1 MNTTSNWMRVFFL
14 GCILF
19 LVPTLVGAEQQD
31 TGERKHLL
39 LILVPS
45 LSFNEI
51 EELIMPLPNEI
62 QQQIQ
67 LAGMSMRTG
76 GGINLSNNIITLS
89 TGHREVGVRDWNAY
103 QLQESID
110 DIPVQNLYRQWAG
123 QDSQAPIVHPGI
135 FKLREEWRAKE
146 GTETGPG
153 WLGEKLS
160 KRGISTYALG
170 NSDVYGQKQRM
181 AATFIMNRE
190 GEADGVIGE
199 EMLSTDPYFPT
210 GKKTN
215 WERLSTEIKTIW
227 HTKSDSLTV
236 LELGDLERI
245 ISQKGS
251 MDPLHYDRVRQEW
264 FQEWGAWV
272 NTLDLEGNNKLD
284 DTKVSLWVL
293 SPMISSEAH
302 SQGQDLAPFF
312 TWDREQSYGLLSSN
326 TTKQAGVVANL
337 DLLPSILHFFNL
349 KQPSEL
355 VGKVM
360 NSQAVVLENERND
373 MISLHNESIDLQ
385 PWLQHINYLFAIY
398 DQRRNI
404 ITAYILIVIF
414 ILIASTLYWWF
425 YKHYHGSKII
435 QVTIGAILISPV
447 YFLWLTP
454 LIQFVG
460 HWSWITIL
468 LLSSLI
474 TSLLLYLTLSSSM
487 FLAAIGGIN
496 TGAILFDIWQG
507 SDWMKRSFLGY
518 DPLIG
523 ARNYGLGNEYAGIL
537 LGSSILGVTG
547 FFVWLMKRNAL
558 NGKKE
563 FQNKTLFFIGSSG
576 LYTLTLYLVA
586 APQYGTNAGATLASL
601 VTYVCSQVILFQVR
615 LKIHWIFLFFVIFGL
630 SLIGFSVLHLQGEH
644 THIGSFLRMLTSG
657 EIESV
662 MEIVRRKWEMNMKL
676 IRVSLWGKLFATTLL
691 VLIIFLFRM
700 KRERFL
706 KLRQDVWFNGFRS
719 IVLGAVLIL
728 LLNDSGIVAA
738 ATTMIFVTFPFI
750 FLRFGEEGIT

>member
-1 MNTTSNWMRVFFL
+1 MNTVLNWKRVFIIS
-14 GCILF
+14 CILF
-19 LVPTLVGAEQQD
+19 LVPLLVGAEQQN
-31 TGERKHLL
+31 TVERKHLL

-45 LSFNEI
+45 LSFNEL
-51 EELIMPLPNEI
+51 EQFIMPLPPEI
-62 QQQIQ
+62 QQHIQ

-76 GGINLSNNIITLS
+76 AGINLSNNIITLS

-103 QLQESID
+103 HLQESMD
-110 DIPVQNLYRQWAG
+110 DVPIKSLYQQWAG
-123 QDSQAPIVHPGI
+123 QDTQAPIVHPAI
-135 FKLREEWRAKE
+135 FKLREEWKAKE
-146 GTETGPG
+146 GIETGPG
-153 WLGEKLS
+153 WLGEELS
-160 KRGISTYALG
+160 KRGISTYAFG

-181 AATFIMNRE
+181 AATFIMNRK
-190 GEADGVIGE
+190 GEAEGVIGKE
-199 EMLSTDPYFPT
+199 ILSTDPYFPT

-215 WERLSTEIKTIW
+215 WGRLSTEIKRILRTE
-227 HTKSDSLTV
+227 SSSLTV

-251 MDPLHYDRVRQEW
+251 MDSVHYERILKEW
-264 FQEWGAWV
+264 FQEWGAWISD
-272 NTLDLEGNNKLD
+272 LGLEGINEVDGAN
-284 DTKVSLWVL
+284 TALWVL
-293 SPMISSEAH
+293 SPMISAEAH
-302 SQGQDLAPFF
+302 AQGQDLAPFF
-312 TWDREQSYGLLSSN
+312 TWNREQPYSLLRSK
-326 TTKQAGVVANL
+326 TTKQAGIVANL
-337 DLLPSILHFFNL
+337 DILPSILHFFNM
-349 KQPSEL
+349 KQPNEL

-360 NSQAVVLENERND
+360 HSNNQTIELK
-373 MISLHNESIDLQ
+373 

-398 DQRRNI
+398 DQRRDV

-414 ILIASTLYWWF
+414 ILISSTLYWWF
-425 YKHYHGSKII
+425 YKHFHGSKMI

-460 HWSWITIL
+460 HWSWIMIL
-468 LLSSLI
+468 LLSSLV
-474 TSLLLYLTLSSSM
+474 TSLLLYLTVTSPL
-487 FLAAIGGIN
+487 FLAILGGIN
-496 TGAILFDIWQG
+496 TGVILFDIFQG

-523 ARNYGLGNEYAGIL
+523 ARYYGLGNEYAGIL

-547 FFVWLMKRNAL
+547 FYVWLMKRDAFK
-558 NGKKE
+558 GSRG
-563 FQNKTLFFIGSSG
+563 FQNKALFFIGSSG
-576 LYTLTLYLVA
+576 LYIVTLYFVG
-586 APQYGTNAGATLASL
+586 APQYGTNAGATLAGL
-601 VTYVCSQVILFQVR
+601 GTYVCSQAILLQIR
-615 LKIHWIFLFFVIFGL
+615 LKLRWMFLLSVIFGL

-657 EIESV
+657 EVESV
-662 MEIVRRKWEMNMKL
+662 MEIVKRKWEMNIKL

-691 VLIIFLFRM
+691 VLIVILFRM

-728 LLNDSGIVAA
+728 LANDSGIVAA

-750 FLRFGEEGIT
+750 FLRLGEEGIS